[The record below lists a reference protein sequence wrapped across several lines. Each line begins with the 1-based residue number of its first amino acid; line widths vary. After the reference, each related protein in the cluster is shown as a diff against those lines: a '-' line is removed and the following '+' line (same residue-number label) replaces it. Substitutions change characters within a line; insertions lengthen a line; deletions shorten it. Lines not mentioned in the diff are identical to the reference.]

1 MMTKSEKELQTI
13 APEIL
18 EKDIKK
24 YLEGVL

>member
-1 MMTKSEKELQTI
+1 MTKSEKELQTI

-18 EKDIKK
+18 EKEIKK